1 MFRVYLLTILAIT
14 LSGNI
19 QFTTQDYEYDEGS
32 TSLEDLPESK
42 LEAHIMLTNQSG
54 EINITCIATCNP
66 QPSVTWNGENISNAT
81 VTTIKNSNDT
91 VTVKSTISVDTK
103 PPREEGIYC
112 EAKCDYE
119 TVLLSPWNSKDS
131 DNFFSGVFDSIWKQL
146 EITFSHT

>member
-1 MFRVYLLTILAIT
+1 MFRIYLLTILAIT
-14 LSGNI
+14 SSA
-19 QFTTQDYEYDEGS
+19 QEYDDYEGS

-54 EINITCIATCNP
+54 EINITCIAICNP

-81 VTTIKNSNDT
+81 VATIKNSNDT
-91 VTVKSTISVDTK
+91 VTVKSTISVDTESH
-103 PPREEGIYC
+103 REEGIYC

-119 TVLLSPWNSKDS
+119 TVILSPWNSKDP
-131 DNFFSGVFDSIWKQL
+131 DNFFSGILDSIWKRL